1 MTTRRR
7 VLGAIAAVPLLA
19 AGATLARA
27 AQRSIAASR
36 PAPIGRSAALC
47 GACGSATHAMLDP
60 ACPATPKVV

>member
-1 MTTRRR
+1 
-7 VLGAIAAVPLLA
+7 VLGAIAAVPVLA

-27 AQRSIAASR
+27 ARRTIAASR

-47 GACGSATHAMLDP
+47 GACGATTHAMLDP